1 MAQQLNEYLKEIAR
15 QAESKLPDLTDI
27 RRSLHRHPEA
37 GWTEFRTTG
46 MVVHRLRELGYR
58 VETGSDCIQPD
69 AVRGWPEEAVVRES
83 RAQAGELARGID
95 VPGAVGILERGE
107 GPTVALRFDMD
118 ATEVSESDDP
128 THPPVAHG
136 FASGKSAIMHAC
148 GHDAHVTIGLGA
160 AELLAANPDWRGRVK
175 LLFQPAEEGGRGA
188 HPMVEA
194 GVVDDAD
201 YFACL
206 HMGGPTLPL
215 GEVALEATHFL
226 SSVKMEARFRGVAS
240 HAGGAPERG
249 RNALLAACQATLALH
264 ALPRNGQGA
273 TFVNVGV
280 LNAGTGTNVVPSEA
294 HMKYEVRGGTDEICE
309 LMEEGARRCIEGAAT
324 LQGVEVAS
332 EITGRT
338 IGAKSDGE
346 MKDHLAQVAGSSP
359 VDFRVHD
366 ARPLGGGEDATYF
379 MRRVQERG
387 GKSLYFLLGGST
399 PTGHHTSTFDVDERA
414 LAHGAMLMAGLV
426 LRLTEP
432 GAGGS

>member
-1 MAQQLNEYLKEIAR
+1 MAQQLNEYMKDLAR

-46 MVVHRLRELGYR
+46 MVVQRLRELGYR
-58 VETGSDCIQPD
+58 VETGSDCIHPD

-83 RAQAGELARGID
+83 RAQAGESARGIEI
-95 VPGAVGILERGE
+95 PGAVGILERGE

-118 ATEVSESDDP
+118 ATEVAESDDP
-128 THPPVAHG
+128 AHPPVAQG
-136 FASGKSAIMHAC
+136 FASGKPDVMHAC

-160 AELLAANPDWRGRVK
+160 AELLAGNPDWRGRVK

-324 LQGVEVAS
+324 LQGVEVTS

-338 IGAKSDGE
+338 IGAKSDGA
-346 MKDHLAQVAGSSP
+346 MKDHLARVAGSSP
-359 VDFRVHD
+359 VEFRVHD

-426 LRLTEP
+426 LRLTASN
-432 GAGGS
+432 AGG

>member
-83 RAQAGELARGID
+83 RAQAGELARGIE

-118 ATEVSESDDP
+118 ATEVAESDDP

-432 GAGGS
+432 GAGG

>member
-1 MAQQLNEYLKEIAR
+1 MAQNLNEYLKRLAR

-83 RAQAGELARGID
+83 RAQAGELARGIE

-118 ATEVSESDDP
+118 ATEVAESDDP
-128 THPPVAHG
+128 AHPPVAQG

-309 LMEEGARRCIEGAAT
+309 LMEDGARRCIEGAAL
-324 LQGVEVAS
+324 LQGVRVAS

-432 GAGGS
+432 GAGG

>member
-1 MAQQLNEYLKEIAR
+1 
-15 QAESKLPDLTDI
+15 
-27 RRSLHRHPEA
+27 
-37 GWTEFRTTG
+37 
-46 MVVHRLRELGYR
+46 
-58 VETGSDCIQPD
+58 
-69 AVRGWPEEAVVRES
+69 
-83 RAQAGELARGID
+83 
-95 VPGAVGILERGE
+95 
-107 GPTVALRFDMD
+107 
-118 ATEVSESDDP
+118 
-128 THPPVAHG
+128 
-136 FASGKSAIMHAC
+136 
-148 GHDAHVTIGLGA
+148 
-160 AELLAANPDWRGRVK
+160 VK

-194 GVVDDAD
+194 GVVDDTD

-324 LQGVEVAS
+324 LQGVEVTS

-346 MKDHLAQVAGSSP
+346 MKDHLARVAGSSP

-379 MRRVQERG
+379 MRRVQEHG

-426 LRLTEP
+426 MRLT
-432 GAGGS
+432 GSP

>member
-1 MAQQLNEYLKEIAR
+1 MAENIAEHLKELTR
-15 QAESKLPDLTDI
+15 QSERKLSGMTDI

-46 MVVHRLRELGYR
+46 IVVNRLKELGYR
-58 VETGSDCIQPD
+58 VETGSDCVHPD
-69 AVRGWPEEAVVRES
+69 AVRGWPEDAVVKES
-83 RAQAGELARGID
+83 RAQAGDLARDIE
-95 VPGAVGILERGE
+95 VPGAVGILERGD

-118 ATEVSESDDP
+118 ATEVSESTDAA
-128 THPPVAHG
+128 HQPVAQG
-136 FASGKSAIMHAC
+136 FASGKSAVMHAC
-148 GHDAHVTIGLGA
+148 GHDAHVAIGLGA
-160 AELLAANPDWRGRVK
+160 AELLAEDPDWRGRVK

-280 LNAGTGTNVVPSEA
+280 LNAGTGTNVVPSDA
-294 HMKYEVRGGTDEICE
+294 LMKYEVRGGTDEICE
-309 LMEEGARRCIEGAAT
+309 LMEEGARRCLSGAAT
-324 LQGVEVAS
+324 LQGVDVS
-332 EITGRT
+332 TEITGRT

-346 MKDHLAQVAGSSP
+346 MKDHLAWVAGSSP
-359 VDFRVHD
+359 VDFRIHD

-399 PTGHHTSTFDVDERA
+399 PTGHHTSTFDVDEKA
-414 LAHGAMLMAGLV
+414 LAHGAMLMAGMV
-426 LRLTEP
+426 LRLTGS
-432 GAGGS
+432 GAGG

>member
-1 MAQQLNEYLKEIAR
+1 MAHEYLKEL
-15 QAESKLPDLTDI
+15 AERCEGELPGMVEA

-46 MVVHRLRELGYR
+46 MVVRRLRELGYR
-58 VETGSDCIQPD
+58 VQTGAECVRAD
-69 AVRGWPEEAVVRES
+69 AVRGWPEERVVRES
-83 RAQAGELARGID
+83 REQAGDLGRE
-95 VPGAVGILERGE
+95 VETPGAVGILERGA

-118 ATEVSESDDP
+118 ATEVAESSDAGHRP
-128 THPPVAHG
+128 AAGG
-136 FASGKSAIMHAC
+136 FASGKPAVMHAC
-148 GHDAHVTIGLGA
+148 GHDAHVAIGLGA
-160 AELLAANPDWRGRVK
+160 AALLAESPHWRGRLK

-188 HPMVEA
+188 QPMVEA

-206 HMGGPTLPL
+206 HMGGPALPL

-226 SSVKMEARFRGVAS
+226 SSVKMETHFRGAAS

-264 ALPRNGQGA
+264 ALPRHGQGA

-280 LNAGTGTNVVPSEA
+280 LNAGTGTNVVASRA
-294 HMKYEVRGGTDEICE
+294 HIKYEVRGGTDDICE
-309 LMEEGARRCIEGAAT
+309 LMETGAQRCIEGAAA
-324 LQGVEVAS
+324 LQGVEAS
-332 EITGRT
+332 TEVTGRT
-338 IGAKSDGE
+338 IGANSDRE
-346 MKDHLAQVAGSSP
+346 LKDHLAAVARSLP

-387 GKSLYFLLGGST
+387 GKSLYFLLGGGAPS
-399 PTGHHTSTFDVDERA
+399 GHHTATFDLDEEA
-414 LAHGAMLMAGLV
+414 LAHGAMLMAGMV
-426 LRLTEP
+426 LRLADAAP
-432 GAGGS
+432 

>member
-1 MAQQLNEYLKEIAR
+1 MAQHLNEYLKELTR
-15 QAESKLPDLTDI
+15 QAESKLPDLTGI

-46 MVVHRLRELGYR
+46 MVVNRLRELGYR
-58 VETGSDCIQPD
+58 VETGSDCIHAD
-69 AVRGWPEEAVVRES
+69 AVRGWPEEAVVKES
-83 RAQAGELARGID
+83 RAQAGDLARDID
-95 VPGAVGILERGE
+95 IPGAVGILERGD

-118 ATEVSESDDP
+118 ATEVSEATDP
-128 THPPVAHG
+128 AHPPVAQG
-136 FASGKSAIMHAC
+136 FASERPAVMHAC

-160 AELLAANPDWRGRVK
+160 AALLAGNPDWRGRVK

-294 HMKYEVRGGTDEICE
+294 HMKYEVRGGTDDICE

-387 GKSLYFLLGGST
+387 GQSLYFLLGGST

-426 LRLTEP
+426 LRLTGS
-432 GAGGS
+432 GADG

>member
-1 MAQQLNEYLKEIAR
+1 MTQRFNEHLRELTR
-15 QAESKLPDLTDI
+15 QAASRLPDLTDI

-46 MVVHRLRELGYR
+46 MVVNRLRELGYR
-58 VETGSDCIQPD
+58 VETNSDCIHPE
-69 AVRGWPEEAVVRES
+69 AVRGWPEAAVVQES
-83 RAQAGELARGID
+83 RAQAGDIARDIE
-95 VPGAVGILERGE
+95 VPGAVGILERGD

-136 FASGKSAIMHAC
+136 FASGKPAIMHAC

-194 GVVDDAD
+194 GTVDDAD

-249 RNALLAACQATLALH
+249 RHALLAACQATLALH

-294 HMKYEVRGGTDEICE
+294 HMKYEVRGGTDDICE

-346 MKDHLAQVAGSSP
+346 MKDHLAHVAGSSP

-387 GKSLYFLLGGST
+387 GKSLYFLLGGGT

-432 GAGGS
+432 GAGG